1 MTEKRKVW
9 RRWAFC
15 NFGTAP
21 GGLPGFDADDTNTY
35 PTVEHVF
42 QAAKTTDPAI
52 RATIAAAKTPSE
64 AKRLGRAAPLRDG
77 WIQMRD
83 TVMWRALEIR
93 WGREPYRSR
102 LLATGDQPLVEWTT
116 WHDTYWGVCTC
127 PKHNGAGENMLGRL
141 LVMLRDQF
149 RSQLRAEEA

>member
-77 WIQMRD
+77 WLEMRD
-83 TVMWRALEIR
+83 AVMRQALEIR
-93 WGREPYRSR
+93 WSREPYRSR
-102 LLATGDQPLVEWTT
+102 LLATGDEQLVERTT
-116 WHDTYWGVCTC
+116 WHDQYWGICTC
-127 PKHNGAGENMLGRL
+127 PKHGGVGENMLGRL
-141 LVMLRDQF
+141 LVQI